1 MKALTKIGIG
11 FLALA
16 AAALWFTSCSSEDVA
31 SGTNQGKMSSLTLTI
46 NTGKSMGSRAT
57 DWATDDPAGAK
68 KEDTENKINRITVGI
83 FGPDD
88 NVKTIVEL
96 TANDQTVNGNKLTLD
111 GKTATIVTSSLTPN
125 DKVLVAVN
133 AKSGT
138 FNGVQTATKFKEQ
151 KGGLDFAVTSNG
163 DKTKEINTNIPM
175 YGEGSLQ
182 SEEGGTSKFRAT
194 INVSHLL
201 AKVTL
206 DEVKVEFDKNGAYK
220 DASFT
225 PKDVFLVNVPT
236 EFIFSGS
243 EIADISTAT
252 NNDKAWVSTPTY
264 INGFDKNTTY
274 SSLTNVTV
282 PSTWGNYEAYLTT
295 GLWDAGILQ
304 NKEPENSKASKKA
317 YFYITPNGNDGDE
330 TKTKLIISGTFKKN
344 VDDEGTTVFYP
355 LALNAVSKSDGSYD
369 AATNGGQDKFKVY
382 PNKNYVC
389 KVVIRNIGS
398 LDPTKSLD
406 PQIATITVTVKDFEE
421 ATQTTEFN

>member
-1 MKALTKIGIG
+1 M
-11 FLALA
+11 
-16 AAALWFTSCSSEDVA
+16 
-31 SGTNQGKMSSLTLTI
+31 
-46 NTGKSMGSRAT
+46 
-57 DWATDDPAGAK
+57 
-68 KEDTENKINRITVGI
+68 
-83 FGPDD
+83 
-88 NVKTIVEL
+88 
-96 TANDQTVNGNKLTLD
+96 
-111 GKTATIVTSSLTPN
+111 
-125 DKVLVAVN
+125 
-133 AKSGT
+133 
-138 FNGVQTATKFKEQ
+138 
-151 KGGLDFAVTSNG
+151 
-163 DKTKEINTNIPM
+163 
-175 YGEGSLQ
+175 
-182 SEEGGTSKFRAT
+182 
-194 INVSHLL
+194 
-201 AKVTL
+201 
-206 DEVKVEFDKNGAYK
+206 
-220 DASFT
+220 
-225 PKDVFLVNVPT
+225 VNVPT

-295 GLWDAGILQ
+295 GLWDAGTLQ

-369 AATNGGQDKFKVY
+369 AATNGGQYKFKVY

>member
-1 MKALTKIGIG
+1 MKALTKISIG

-31 SGTNQGKMSSLTLTI
+31 SGTNQGKESLLTLTI
-46 NTGKSMGSRAT
+46 NTGNVRSSRAT
-57 DWATDDPAGAK
+57 DWTSNAP
-68 KEDTENKINRITVGI
+68 EENNESKINTMTVGI
-83 FGPDD
+83 FGSDD

-96 TANDQTVNGNKLTLD
+96 TANNQTVNGNKLTLD

-138 FNGVQTATKFKEQ
+138 FNGVQTVTKFKEQ
-151 KGGLDFAVTSNG
+151 KGGLDFAVTSNE

-182 SEEGGTSKFRAT
+182 SEEGGTSKFHAT

-206 DEVKVEFDKNGAYK
+206 DEVKVDFDKNGAYK

-243 EIADISTAT
+243 EITDISTAT
-252 NNDKAWVSTPTY
+252 NNDKAWVSTPIY

-295 GLWDAGILQ
+295 GLWDAGTLQ
-304 NKEPENSKASKKA
+304 NKEPENSKANKKA
-317 YFYITPNGNDGDE
+317 YFYITPNGNDADE

-344 VDDEGTTVFYP
+344 ADDEGTTVFYP

-406 PQIATITVTVKDFEE
+406 PQIATITVTVKNFEE

>member
-1 MKALTKIGIG
+1 MKALTKISIG
-11 FLALA
+11 FLTLA
-16 AAALWFTSCSSEDVA
+16 AVALWFTSCSSEDVA
-31 SGTNQGKMSSLTLTI
+31 SGTNQGKESLLTLTI
-46 NTGKSMGSRAT
+46 NTGNVRSSRAT
-57 DWATDDPAGAK
+57 DWTSNAPEED
-68 KEDTENKINRITVGI
+68 KESNINTMTVGI
-83 FGPDD
+83 FDSDD

-138 FNGVQTATKFKEQ
+138 FNGVQTVTKFKEQ
-151 KGGLDFAVTSNG
+151 KGGLDFAVTSND

-182 SEEGGTSKFRAT
+182 SEGGGTSKFQAN

-206 DEVKVEFDKNGAYK
+206 DEVKVDFDKNGAYK
-220 DASFT
+220 EASFT

-243 EIADISTAT
+243 KIDDIRIAT
-252 NNDKAWVSTPTY
+252 NNDKAWVPTPTY

-317 YFYITPNGNDGDE
+317 YFYITPNGNDGDA

-344 VDDEGTTVFYP
+344 ADDEGTTVFYP
-355 LALNAVSKSDGSYD
+355 LALNAASKSDGSYD
-369 AATNGGQDKFKVY
+369 AATNGGQEKFKVY

-406 PQIATITVTVKDFEE
+406 PQIATITVTVQNFET
-421 ATQTTEFN
+421 ASQTTEFN

>member
-1 MKALTKIGIG
+1 MKALTKISIG

-16 AAALWFTSCSSEDVA
+16 AVALWFTSCSSEDVT
-31 SGTNQGKMSSLTLTI
+31 SGTNQGKESLLTLTI
-46 NTGKSMGSRAT
+46 NTGNVRSSRAT
-57 DWATDDPAGAK
+57 DWTSNAP
-68 KEDTENKINRITVGI
+68 EVNNENKINTMTVGI
-83 FGPDD
+83 FGSDD

-96 TANDQTVNGNKLTLD
+96 TANDQTVNGNNLTLD

-138 FNGVQTATKFKEQ
+138 FNGVQTVTKFKEQ
-151 KGGLDFAVTSNG
+151 KGGLDFAVTSNE

-182 SEEGGTSKFRAT
+182 SEEGGTSKFHAT

-206 DEVKVEFDKNGAYK
+206 DEVKVDFDKNGAYK

-243 EIADISTAT
+243 EITDINTAT
-252 NNDKAWVSTPTY
+252 NNDKAWLSTPIY

-295 GLWDAGILQ
+295 GLWDAGTLQ
-304 NKEPENSKASKKA
+304 NKDPENSKANKKA
-317 YFYITPNGNDGDE
+317 YFYITPNGNDADE

-344 VDDEGTTVFYP
+344 ADDEGTTVFYP
-355 LALNAVSKSDGSYD
+355 LALNAVSKSDGSYV
-369 AATNGGQDKFKVY
+369 AATNGGQEKFKVY

-406 PQIATITVTVKDFEE
+406 PQIATITVTVKNFEE